1 MKTRSKIVYPIEET
15 IWKEKIIAFNQEQK
29 ILVLDDGRY
38 IKLPKNII
46 SSKGYST
53 DFLQTLFLI
62 DPNKKIELLTMTFY
76 YKIFKE
82 SKL

>member
-46 SSKGYST
+46 SSK
-53 DFLQTLFLI
+53 
-62 DPNKKIELLTMTFY
+62 
-76 YKIFKE
+76 
-82 SKL
+82 